1 MIIGMQ
7 KPWRR
12 TRGLA
17 QVAGLTIAIL
27 ALSAPG
33 TASAGEPTC
42 FGKKATIVAK
52 AGGES
57 IEEPIRGTAG
67 DDVIVSSDRGQWIF
81 GGDGDDRICGKGG
94 DDYIGGGAG
103 DDRLS
108 SGRGVDRVS
117 GADGDDL
124 IKGGTGADFLNTG
137 DDEENGDDEV
147 FGGPGDDVLA
157 AGVGEDKMFGES
169 GDDRLF
175 AGKADSP
182 LVDLFSGGRG
192 TDTCDPGEEDKLR
205 SCEIRF

>member
-7 KPWRR
+7 TSWRR

-17 QVAGLTIAIL
+17 QVAGLTLAML

-52 AGGES
+52 PGVER
-57 IEEPIRGTAG
+57 IEGTAG
-67 DDVIVSSDRGQWIF
+67 DDVIVGGDGRQSID

-94 DDYIGGGAG
+94 NDVIDGSAG

-108 SGRGVDRVS
+108 GGRGEDFIF
-117 GADGDDL
+117 GEDGDDL
-124 IKGGTGADFLNTG
+124 ILGGPGPDFLAIS
-137 DDEENGDDEV
+137 EEEKGDDEV
-147 FGGPGDDVLA
+147 FGGPGNDTIA
-157 AGVGEDKMFGES
+157 AGAGEDRMFGES
-169 GDDRLF
+169 GDDHLTE
-175 AGKADSP
+175 GEADSP

-205 SCEIRF
+205 SCEVRS

>member
-1 MIIGMQ
+1 M
-7 KPWRR
+7 
-12 TRGLA
+12 
-17 QVAGLTIAIL
+17 L
-27 ALSAPG
+27 ALSPPG

-67 DDVIVSSDRGQWIF
+67 DDVIVSSDRGQWIS

-94 DDYIGGGAG
+94 NDIIDGGAG
-103 DDRLS
+103 DDRMS
-108 SGRGVDRVS
+108 GGRG
-117 GADGDDL
+117 ADWINSEYGDDL
-124 IKGGTGADFLNTG
+124 ILGGPGADFLNIIG
-137 DDEENGDDEV
+137 EHENGDDEV

-169 GDDRLF
+169 GDDQLF
-175 AGKADSP
+175 AAQEDSP

-205 SCEIRF
+205 SCELRP